1 MVKIM
6 IVDDARLMRNIIK
19 GILLEELDCTVIE
32 ARDGAEAVELYKEH
46 SPDVVTMDVTMERQ
60 DGVQAA
66 KDILSYDSRAN
77 ILVVTSMGQE
87 KLLKECL
94 EAGVR
99 DFIIKPFSRDRIKT
113 AVNRALTTSCRK

>member
-1 MVKIM
+1 MYKIL

-19 GILLEELDCTVIE
+19 GILVEALDCSVIE

-46 SPDVVTMDVTMERQ
+46 APDVVTMDVTMERL

-66 KDILSYDSRAN
+66 KDILSYDNKAN

-87 KLLKECL
+87 NLLKQCL

-99 DFIIKPFSRDRIKT
+99 DFIIKPFSKDRIKN
-113 AVNRALTTSCRK
+113 AVVRALKTSGQ